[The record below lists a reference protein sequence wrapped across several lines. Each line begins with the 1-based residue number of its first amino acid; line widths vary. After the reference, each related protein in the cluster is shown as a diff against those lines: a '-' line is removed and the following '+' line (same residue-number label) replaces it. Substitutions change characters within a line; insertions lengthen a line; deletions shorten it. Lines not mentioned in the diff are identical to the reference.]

1 MTALFFNAGG
11 ASLAAVNR
19 TRSDRLF
26 PGGPN
31 HDGPF
36 SRRLLPVS
44 LWAIM
49 KKIYPTMK
57 MRLIF
62 PALPALLLWMGC
74 SSPPREK
81 PDSLKGEIPV
91 MLWKKNQIRVA
102 DDANVWSGFRR
113 NNGDWVAD
121 GAVSTFSFFLKQAP
135 VDGDFFVEYRK
146 KSPGSVRV
154 RVNNQFRFFLESSS
168 VFRKIR
174 RPLGTLRRG
183 INFISFTGKKD
194 DLVIRTLSVGRET
207 AEDQSRLYPNEGFQ
221 LALPAGEVRM
231 RFSGRFTLDLQLLFF
246 DRQGNASG
254 RRQETLSQRFP
265 FGSKEFTLRSP
276 VPFLL
281 KAKCREGSARV
292 SPVQHFPERS
302 DKYSAQ
308 GYVFPSAQ
316 GKKIR
321 NIFIVVV
328 DGCQA
333 RHLALYGY
341 GRNTGDSISRF
352 ARDSIVFR
360 NAYANATFTAASVAS
375 MLAGEGPDQIGFV
388 FLDNEARLKKI
399 SDDLLLLP
407 EFLKKQGYSTSIF
420 SPNPNLIPFFG
431 FAQGV
436 DQFNVMYGTWIKNE
450 SGRLVE
456 AFSDWVSQHRSPR
469 FSYLHIMEPHFP
481 IIPPPPF
488 TNQYKK
494 RIRPVAQTVIRNLD
508 KYKTFTGEEIQDVVD
523 DYDSA
528 INYADSLFGHAID
541 LLKQKDLY
549 RDSLIIFTSDHGQA
563 LFEHGVWG
571 HGWNAYEE
579 TSRIPLV
586 IKFPDSFQWKGEN
599 RDVVQLSDLFPTIY
613 ELLVRRQGP
622 FPSTGLVGILEGR
635 EKGDDRLAMIT
646 TFASEATYG
655 VRWKKWYY
663 LLSLNTLEER
673 LYDLEGNRLE
683 SVLAIHRDVA
693 QFLQGRLLSRLRAQ
707 QRQAASSV
715 TVETKSL
722 SREEYNRLKSLGYI

>member
-1 MTALFFNAGG
+1 MKIEPDLSGSFFA
-11 ASLAAVNR
+11 
-19 TRSDRLF
+19 
-26 PGGPN
+26 
-31 HDGPF
+31 DGFNEDEPF
-36 SRRLLPVS
+36 SCRLPPDS
-44 LWAIM
+44 LWAIIKM
-49 KKIYPTMK
+49 IYPIMK
-57 MRLIF
+57 IRFII
-62 PALPALLLWMGC
+62 PALLPLLIWMAC
-74 SSPPREK
+74 SSTPGEK
-81 PDSLKGEIPV
+81 SDSLKGEAPV
-91 MLWKKNQIRVA
+91 ILWKKNQIRVA

-113 NNGDWVAD
+113 SDGDWVAD
-121 GAVSTFSFFLKQAP
+121 GAVPTFCFFLKQSP
-135 VDGDFFVEYRK
+135 VGGNFFIEYRK
-146 KSPGSVRV
+146 KGPGSVQV

-168 VFRKIR
+168 AFRKIR
-174 RPLGTLRRG
+174 RPLGMLRRG
-183 INFISFTGKKD
+183 INFISFTGRKG
-194 DLVIRTLSVGRET
+194 DLAIRTLSVGRE
-207 AEDQSRLYPNEGFQ
+207 APEDQDRLYPNEGFQ
-221 LALPAGEVRM
+221 LALPAGEVRV

-254 RRQETLSQRFP
+254 RRRETLSQRFP
-265 FGSKEFTLRSP
+265 FGSKEFILRSSA
-276 VPFLL
+276 PFLL

-292 SPVQHFPERS
+292 AQVLHFPAS
-302 DKYSAQ
+302 ADKFSAPNHPL
-308 GYVFPSAQ
+308 PSAQ

-321 NIFIVVV
+321 NIFIFLA

-333 RHLALYGY
+333 GHLALYGY
-341 GRNTGDSISRF
+341 GRDTGESLSRF
-352 ARDSIVFR
+352 ARDAVVFR
-360 NAYANATFTAASVAS
+360 NAYACATFTAASVAS

-399 SDDLLLLP
+399 SDDLQLLP

-456 AFSDWVSQHRSPR
+456 AFSDWVSRHRSPR
-469 FSYLHIMEPHFP
+469 FSYVHIMEPHFP

-488 TNQYKK
+488 ANQYKK
-494 RIRPVAQTVIRNLD
+494 RIRPAAQTVIRNLD
-508 KYKTFTGEEIQDVVD
+508 KYKTFSGEEIQDVVD

-541 LLKQKDLY
+541 FLKQKDLY
-549 RDSLIIFTSDHGQA
+549 RDSLIIFCSDHGQA

-571 HGWNAYEE
+571 HGWNAFEE

-613 ELLVRRQGP
+613 ELLAGRRGP
-622 FPSTGLVGILEGR
+622 FPSTGLAGLLEGR
-635 EKGDDRLAMIT
+635 ENGDDRMAMVT
-646 TFASEATYG
+646 TFASEATYA

-673 LYDLEGNRLE
+673 LYDLEGNRRE
-683 SVLAIHRDVA
+683 SVLADNRDVA
-693 QFLQGRLLSRLRAQ
+693 QFLQGRLLSRLRSQ
-707 QRQAASSV
+707 QRQAANGVSV
-715 TVETKSL
+715 EITSL
-722 SREEYNRLKSLGYI
+722 SREEYNHLKSLGYI